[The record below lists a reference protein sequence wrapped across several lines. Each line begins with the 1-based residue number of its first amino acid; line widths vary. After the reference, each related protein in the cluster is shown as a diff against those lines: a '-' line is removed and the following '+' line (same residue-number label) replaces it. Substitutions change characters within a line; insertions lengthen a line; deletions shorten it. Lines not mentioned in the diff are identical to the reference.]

1 MLNGQGEVRADRPQR
16 AAATL
21 KGWAGQRSKRSGRPR
36 RETSGDQI
44 FAHRLQ
50 PTPAYEAIP
59 RTAYPRQVS
68 QLA

>member
-21 KGWAGQRSKRSGRPR
+21 KAKVRQRSGRPR
-36 RETSGDQI
+36 RETSGGQI
-44 FAHRLQ
+44 FAHHLQ